1 MTFLLAIFFILL
13 TIIVFIFAKWL
24 YQKIYTPLLLPLTV
38 ATIIIII
45 FLSIL
50 KIDYNTYMIGGEWIN
65 ELLGPAVVA
74 LAYPLY
80 QQRERLK
87 SLLFPLVIGTLI
99 GAVVG
104 IASGLLLTKWLGF
117 SKEII
122 YAVAPKSVT
131 TPVAMEITEGLGGI
145 VSLAAVFVMVA
156 GIGGVMMSKYIY
168 QIFGLDTHIG
178 RGVGMGTASHGIGTS
193 KALESG
199 ELEGSLSSIAMILS
213 AVFVSFLMPFMIALF
228 I

>member
-1 MTFLLAIFFILL
+1 MTFLLASFFILL
-13 TIIVFIFAKWL
+13 TIVVFIFAKWL
-24 YQKIYTPLLLPLTV
+24 YQRVYTPLLLPLTV
-38 ATIIIII
+38 ATIIIIL
-45 FLSIL
+45 FLSLL
-50 KIDYNTYMIGGEWIN
+50 KIDFDTYMIGGEWIN
-65 ELLGPAVVA
+65 RLLGPAVVA

-87 SLLFPLVIGTLI
+87 RLLIPLVIGTFI
-99 GAVVG
+99 GSIVG

-117 SKEII
+117 SEEII
-122 YAVAPKSVT
+122 YVIAPKSVT

-168 QIFGLDTHIG
+168 QVFGLDTPIG

-213 AVFVSFLMPFMIALF
+213 AVFVSFLMPFMIAIF

>member
-1 MTFLLAIFFILL
+1 MTFLLASFFILL
-13 TIIVFIFAKWL
+13 TIVAFIFAKWL
-24 YQKIYTPLLLPLTV
+24 YKRVYTPLLLPLTV
-38 ATIIIII
+38 ATIIIIL
-45 FLSIL
+45 FLSL
-50 KIDYNTYMIGGEWIN
+50 FKIDFDTYMIGGEWIN
-65 ELLGPAVVA
+65 QLLGPAVVA

-87 SLLFPLVIGTLI
+87 RLLFPLVIGTFI
-99 GAVVG
+99 GSIVG

-117 SKEII
+117 SEDII

-156 GIGGVMMSKYIY
+156 GIGGAMMSKYIY
-168 QIFGLDTHIG
+168 RFFGLDTHIG

-213 AVFVSFLMPFMIALF
+213 AVFVSFLMPFMIALL
-228 I
+228 